1 MKSTLTRIAV
11 VIVVTALAVL
21 LVPGIDDAVE
31 LGFQIVVLIASS

>member
-1 MKSTLTRIAV
+1 
-11 VIVVTALAVL
+11 VIVVTVLAVL

>member
-1 MKSTLTRIAV
+1 MKSKLTRIATV
-11 VIVVTALAVL
+11 TVVTALAVL

>member
-1 MKSTLTRIAV
+1 MKSTLTRIAA
-11 VIVVTALAVL
+11 VIVVTVLAVL